1 MSNLLSEAVIRLM
14 KAAVVG
20 LLALVLFL
28 VATGPLGEPG
38 SISLALLCWLSA
50 AAFWLLIETSPL

>member
-1 MSNLLSEAVIRLM
+1 MSNLLAEAVIRLM

-28 VATGPLGEPG
+28 VAIGPLGEPG